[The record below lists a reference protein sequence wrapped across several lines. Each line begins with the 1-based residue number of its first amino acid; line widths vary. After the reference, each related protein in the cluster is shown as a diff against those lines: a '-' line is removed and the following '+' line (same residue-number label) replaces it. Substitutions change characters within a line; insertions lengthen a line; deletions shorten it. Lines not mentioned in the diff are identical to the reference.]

1 MLSYLCVYIK
11 TRMSKCACMH
21 GWMDGWMD
29 GRRTDGGMEWMYFYV
44 LGCTWMSLDVLGC
57 RCMWFCIG
65 AYIFSVYINIYIDV
79 CI

>member
-21 GWMDGWMD
+21 GWMDGWTTD
-29 GRRTDGGMEWMYFYV
+29 GRRDGMDV